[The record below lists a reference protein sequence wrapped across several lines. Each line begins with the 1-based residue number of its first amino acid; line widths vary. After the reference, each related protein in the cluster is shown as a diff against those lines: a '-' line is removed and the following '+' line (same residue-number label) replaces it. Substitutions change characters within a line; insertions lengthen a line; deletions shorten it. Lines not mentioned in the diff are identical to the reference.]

1 MPAIYAHYYF
11 GKEIYRHLDSSIKDV
26 VKKYHYAYVQGL
38 QGPDTLLYH
47 MPYKTDKINTM
58 GDVIHKE
65 PCSKFL
71 KKAMQVVRTYGI
83 DSPQYAYLIGFI
95 CHFAF
100 DSEVH
105 PYVDAY
111 AERNDITHVYLET
124 AFDKYVLLQEGL
136 DPLAFDIYKC
146 VMNTKDCAIAMA
158 PFYPCLNTTKAF
170 LILQEM
176 AMERKLLYT
185 PKAFKY
191 TTMHTI
197 FSLHSS
203 FKGFSDMVIKN
214 EDDIKCKESNLYLYK
229 KMIKSIPVALDLIT
243 KLDDTIQN
251 GTKLDKRF
259 YRDFETEKKYYEN

>member
-1 MPAIYAHYYF
+1 MPGIYAHYYF
-11 GKEIYRHLDSSIKDV
+11 GKEIYRHLDTSLKEV
-26 VKKYHYAYVQGL
+26 VQKYNYAYIQGL

-47 MPYKTDKINTM
+47 MPYKQDEINVE
-58 GDVIHKE
+58 GDVVHKE

-71 KKAMQVVRTYGI
+71 KKAIQIVRTYGI
-83 DSPQYAYLIGFI
+83 DSAQYAYLIGFM
-95 CHFAF
+95 CHFTF

-136 DPLAFDIYKC
+136 DPMRFDISKC
-146 VMNTKDCAIAMA
+146 VANTKDCANAIA
-158 PFYPCLNTTKAF
+158 PFYASLNPTKAF

-185 PKAFKY
+185 PKSFKY
-191 TTMHTI
+191 DALHAI
-197 FSLHSS
+197 FSLSS
-203 FKGFSDMVIKN
+203 AFKGFSDMVIKK
-214 EDDIKCKESNLYLYK
+214 EDDAKCKESNLYLYK
-229 KMIKSIPVALDLIT
+229 KMIKSIPIALDLIE

-251 GTKLDKRF
+251 GTKLDDRF
-259 YRDFETEKKYYEN
+259 YRDFESEKIYL